1 MRSTVRSLESKVY
14 NVKVC
19 HAILWNDL
27 EYMWSGPHERNLA
40 KLRVANIIIPMF
52 NLSNS
57 EMTSFGK
64 CIVCLVLGLTTYFYC
79 GGEYYNTNT
88 VSRRFYIFTND
99 WRLKTVAR
107 SSQKNMEP
115 CYRTMV
121 ISFCEQIWHTPPP
134 VVNRR
139 SDYVIISY

>member
-1 MRSTVRSLESKVY
+1 
-14 NVKVC
+14 
-19 HAILWNDL
+19 
-27 EYMWSGPHERNLA
+27 MWSGPDERNLA
-40 KLRVANIIIPMF
+40 KLRVTNIIIPMF

-99 WRLKTVAR
+99 WRLQTSTIFTKKHGTVLSNNGHIILFKAVNKYGTR
-107 SSQKNMEP
+107 LRQQLIDEVTMSLFLINFRLEANDICQKFLDLYFPRNG
-115 CYRTMV
+115 CL
-121 ISFCEQIWHTPPP
+121 
-134 VVNRR
+134 
-139 SDYVIISY
+139 